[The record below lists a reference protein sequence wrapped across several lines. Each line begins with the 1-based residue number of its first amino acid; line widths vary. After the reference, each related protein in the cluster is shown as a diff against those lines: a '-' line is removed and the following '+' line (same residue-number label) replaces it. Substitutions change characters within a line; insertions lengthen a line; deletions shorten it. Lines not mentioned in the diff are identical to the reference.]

1 MVWVV
6 VELMGYADVS
16 LRVELWCGLGRS
28 LGWTCRAE
36 AEEGRM
42 RAYGKGVST
51 WKEAL
56 EEKTRDVGKEG
67 IVL

>member
-1 MVWVV
+1 MFRFGWSFGVNLGGVSGGHV
-6 VELMGYADVS
+6 GQRRRRGGCEHMGTR
-16 LRVELWCGLGRS
+16 L
-28 LGWTCRAE
+28 
-36 AEEGRM
+36 
-42 RAYGKGVST
+42 GKGVST